1 MASLNSVFLIG
12 NLTRDPELKFIP
24 GGTAVTNLRMAVN
37 ERYRDSN
44 GEMKDITCFLTVV
57 VWGKLAESCSQY
69 LSKGSPL
76 FAEGTLQSRS
86 WQTQDGQKRNVL
98 EVRAKRVQFLGKGQS
113 KNQDDQGQ
121 NFDNVQNQNS
131 DIAPADEEVPF

>member
-24 GGTAVTNLRMAVN
+24 GGTAVTNLRLAVN
-37 ERYRDSN
+37 ERYKDSN

-98 EVRAKRVQFLGKGQS
+98 EVRAKRIQFLGKGQS

-121 NFDNVQNQNS
+121 NFDNKQNQDT
-131 DIAPADEEVPF
+131 DISPADEEVPF

>member
-12 NLTRDPELKFIP
+12 NLTRDPELKFVP
-24 GGTAVTNLRMAVN
+24 GGTAVANLRLAVN

-76 FAEGTLQSRS
+76 FVEGTLQSRS

-98 EVRAKRVQFLGKGQS
+98 EVRAKRVQFLGKGPG
-113 KNQDDQGQ
+113 KNQDDQ
-121 NFDNVQNQNS
+121 NQ
-131 DIAPADEEVPF
+131 DIGDDQSRDIDISPADEEVPF